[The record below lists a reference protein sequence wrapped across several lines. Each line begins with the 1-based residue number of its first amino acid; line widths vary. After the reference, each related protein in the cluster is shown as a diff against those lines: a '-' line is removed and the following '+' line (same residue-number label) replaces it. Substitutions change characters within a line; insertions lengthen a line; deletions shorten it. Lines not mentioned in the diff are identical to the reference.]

1 MRDGLERIDRDGGS
15 SLLNVVVRDAA
26 GGRVD
31 SDAVYRKMSVFQ
43 QALEVKL
50 TAQERVAYALALDM
64 ES

>member
-1 MRDGLERIDRDGGS
+1 MPEFQDL
-15 SLLNVVVRDAA
+15 
-26 GGRVD
+26 
-31 SDAVYRKMSVFQ
+31 FQ